1 MASGAADWLSAITNL
16 VFMTIFIL
24 MFLGFNQRFQ
34 VYMWGRNI
42 RARLAILER
51 YAKQSREKTE
61 KLLSEAGAE
70 KPGEV
75 MDKLVD
81 YFVIEPVSI
90 EPTDIIRRLEHVL
103 NIREQRFK
111 GLVERY
117 APKASVIER
126 SIIETAAE
134 ISAALNFLYKIV
146 RHYLL
151 FGEKTNNWILIMQLE
166 LIMPQLV
173 KMAET
178 YFKALD
184 TFIEGKPVGDG
195 LGPLV
200 AYRFMGTG
208 SARSVAE
215 DTVAAEVEFQ
225 GRRLIVV
232 KAEGPGSRVGRPGE
246 AVARIAESLGG
257 DLAMIITVDAAL
269 KLEGEE
275 TGSIA
280 EGSGAAI
287 GDPGPEKIK
296 IERAAARYGIPL
308 RAIVV
313 KMSMEEAIQE
323 MKEEI
328 AKAADKV
335 VDMVKDIVLSET
347 KEGDTILIAGIGNT
361 VGIAQ

>member
-1 MASGAADWLSAITNL
+1 MPAGAADWITAISNL
-16 VFMTIFIL
+16 AFMIIFLLI
-24 MFLGFNQRFQ
+24 FLGFNQKFQ
-34 VYMWGRNI
+34 VYIWGRNI

-51 YAKQSREKTE
+51 YAKESREKAE
-61 KLLSEAGAE
+61 KMFSQAGAE
-70 KPGEV
+70 KPKEA
-75 MDKLVD
+75 MDKLVE
-81 YFVIEPVSI
+81 YFVIEPVSL

-103 NIREQRFK
+103 NIREKRFK
-111 GLVERY
+111 GVVERF
-117 APKASVIER
+117 APKASEVER

-151 FGEKTNNWILIMQLE
+151 FGEKTNNWVLIMQLE

-178 YFKALD
+178 YFKAMD

-200 AYRFMGTG
+200 AYRLIGTG
-208 SARSVAE
+208 NARSIAE
-215 DTVAAEVEFQ
+215 DTVMAEIGFE
-225 GRRLIVV
+225 GRKLIVV
-232 KAEGPGSRVGRPGE
+232 KAKGPGSSVGKPGE
-246 AVARIAESLGG
+246 AVAKIAERLGG
-257 DLAMIITVDAAL
+257 DLSMIITVDAAL

-296 IERAAARYGIPL
+296 IERAAARYNIPL

-313 KMSMEEAIQE
+313 KMAMEEAIQE
-323 MKEEI
+323 MKEEVV
-328 AKAADKV
+328 KAADKV
-335 VDMVKDIVLSET
+335 VDMIKDIILSET
-347 KEGDTILIAGIGNT
+347 REGDRILIAGIGNT
-361 VGIAQ
+361 IGIAQ